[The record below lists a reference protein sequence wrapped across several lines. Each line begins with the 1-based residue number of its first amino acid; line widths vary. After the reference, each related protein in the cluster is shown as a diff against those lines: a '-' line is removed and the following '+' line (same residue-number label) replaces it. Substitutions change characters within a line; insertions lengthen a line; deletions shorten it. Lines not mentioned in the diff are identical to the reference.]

1 MERETGDLTRRRNGA
16 SIYDVAKAAGVS
28 IATVS
33 RALNGGGSVAPA
45 MARRVAEA
53 VDALGYIPARAA
65 QDLSNRRSRMLAA
78 ILPSLDYAI
87 HARKVEAFRARAAS
101 RGYGL
106 LLATSNWSLE
116 TEYEQCIDLIRGGA
130 EGIMLEGG
138 LHRAA
143 LYEALQR
150 RGIPYVHTSTYKPQG
165 EHPSIGFDN
174 IEIGARAAR
183 HLLDLGHVDI
193 GVIAGRL
200 TDNDRTSERVEG
212 VRQALEARGLAL
224 PDNRVIQCEYRIGD
238 ARQAFRHLIS
248 ASPAPTALVCTN
260 DVLALGA
267 VLEGQHAGI
276 AIPDRVSIVGYD
288 DLDWAAHLKPGLTTF
303 YVPTAEIG
311 ERSADYLIGRIEK
324 HSVVDHSELEV
335 PFILR
340 SSTGPGPAAT
350 AVAGHAIRTDG
361 IRSSRPRREK

>member
-1 MERETGDLTRRRNGA
+1 MSGRQNGV

-33 RALNGGGSVAPA
+33 RTLNGGTSVSPEI
-45 MARRVAEA
+45 ARRVTEA

-87 HARKVEAFRARAAS
+87 YVRKAEAFRARASS

-116 TEYEQCIDLIRGGA
+116 TEYEQCVDLIRSGA

-138 LHRAA
+138 LHQTAV
-143 LYEALQR
+143 YEVLQR
-150 RGIPYVHTSTYKPQG
+150 RGIPYVNTSTYKPKG
-165 EHPSIGFDN
+165 EHPSIGFSN

-183 HLLDLGHVDI
+183 HLLDLGHTDI
-193 GVIAGRL
+193 GVIAGRMAS
-200 TDNDRTSERVEG
+200 NDRTSERVEG
-212 VRQALEARGLAL
+212 VKKAIEERGLIL
-224 PDNRVIQCEYRIGD
+224 REDRVIECEYRIGD
-238 ARQAFRHLIS
+238 ARQAFRHLLS

-267 VLEGQHAGI
+267 VLESQHADI
-276 AIPDRVSIVGYD
+276 PIPDRVSIVGYD

-311 ERSADYLIGRIEK
+311 ERSADYLISRIEG
-324 HSVVDHSELEV
+324 HSAVDHSELEV

-340 SSTGPGPAAT
+340 ASTGLAPGAMTAASPNF
-350 AVAGHAIRTDG
+350 RPE
-361 IRSSRPRREK
+361 RSRFPSSE